1 MHEDRLMYQDTTF
14 AKTSKNEEI
23 IHTIKCFE
31 DVRMN
36 LYKIMEEEIEL
47 LKSSP
52 KTYKLAE
59 KLEKEVTLK
68 YQIECNEERI
78 KIIIFDY
85 LPTIY
90 VKTTN
95 KGTGYFVER
104 WKQTINKAIRS
115 LEHIK
120 TVDTV
125 FVYIK
130 MFIPIKFNNF
140 DVDNKNFKPVFDG
153 ISRSDL
159 IADDCIKNIK
169 SFAFEVQK
177 DKKNPRTEIYIYT
190 NGMGEKISK
199 LIK

>member
-1 MHEDRLMYQDTTF
+1 MYQDTTF

-23 IHTIKCFE
+23 LHAIKGFE
-31 DVRMN
+31 DVRMD
-36 LYKIMEEEIEL
+36 LYKMMEDQIEL

-52 KTYKLAE
+52 KTYELAE
-59 KLEKEVTLK
+59 KLEKEVALK
-68 YQIECNEERI
+68 YEIECNEERI
-78 KIIIFDY
+78 KIVIFDY

-104 WKQTINKAIRS
+104 WKETINKAIRS
-115 LEHIK
+115 LEDIK

-140 DVDNKNFKPVFDG
+140 DVDNKNFKPIFDG
-153 ISRSDL
+153 ISRSNL

-177 DKKNPRTEIYIYT
+177 DRKNPRTEIYIYT
-190 NGMGEKISK
+190 NDMGEKISK